1 MSRVSVFQSP
11 LLLGFDG
18 LEQMLERAT
27 KGSSEGYPPYNIE
40 RHPIQSDGSESYR
53 ILLAVA
59 GFTRNDLEITVE
71 NRQLHVRGR
80 QVDDGNRDYLHRGI
94 AARQFAKSFLLADGM
109 EVEAARL
116 EHGLLAIH
124 LRKSAPDKG
133 IRRIEISE

>member
-18 LEQMLERAT
+18 FEQMLERAT

-40 RHPIQSDGSESYR
+40 RHPVRPDGSESYR

-80 QVDDGNRDYLHRGI
+80 QVDDGTRDYLHRGI

-109 EVEAARL
+109 EVEGANL

-124 LRKSAPDKG
+124 LRKSAPDKR